1 MKRKIELIIPLE
13 YWAGESDW
21 RLDHVGPDTVAL
33 TNAKGMRWIL
43 MIIGNRRPGLKWR
56 WVILLL
62 VWSIGM
68 TIVAIV
74 VMALAMALAMG
85 VRL

>member
-43 MIIGNRRPGLKWR
+43 MIIGSRRPGLKLG

-68 TIVAIV
+68 TMMVAAIMLYMLLV
-74 VMALAMALAMG
+74 L
-85 VRL
+85 

>member
-1 MKRKIELIIPLE
+1 
-13 YWAGESDW
+13 
-21 RLDHVGPDTVAL
+21 
-33 TNAKGMRWIL
+33 
-43 MIIGNRRPGLKWR
+43 MIIGNRRPGLKWK

-74 VMALAMALAMG
+74 VMALAMG

>member
-43 MIIGNRRPGLKWR
+43 MIIGSRRPGLKLG

-68 TIVAIV
+68 TMMVTAIMLYMLLV
-74 VMALAMALAMG
+74 L
-85 VRL
+85 

>member
-1 MKRKIELIIPLE
+1 MKTKIELIIPLE

-33 TNAKGMRWIL
+33 TNAKEMRWIL
-43 MIIGNRRPGLKWR
+43 MIIGNRRTGLKWK

-62 VWSIGM
+62 VRSIGM

-74 VMALAMALAMG
+74 VMALAMG

>member
-13 YWAGESDW
+13 YWVGEADW

-33 TNAKGMRWIL
+33 TNVKGMRWIL
-43 MIIGNRRPGLKWR
+43 MIIGNRRPGLKLG

-68 TIVAIV
+68 TMMVAAIMLYMLLV
-74 VMALAMALAMG
+74 L
-85 VRL
+85 

>member
-1 MKRKIELIIPLE
+1 MKRKIELTIPAE
-13 YWAGESDW
+13 YWTGESDW

-33 TNAKGMRWIL
+33 TNAKGVRWIL
-43 MIIGNRRPGLKWR
+43 MIIGNRRPGLKLG

-68 TIVAIV
+68 TTVAAAIMIYMLLV
-74 VMALAMALAMG
+74 L
-85 VRL
+85 

>member
-43 MIIGNRRPGLKWR
+43 MIIGSYHAIYAAGLIGGKICRREEP
-56 WVILLL
+56 
-62 VWSIGM
+62 
-68 TIVAIV
+68 
-74 VMALAMALAMG
+74 
-85 VRL
+85 

>member
-13 YWAGESDW
+13 YWDGEADW

-33 TNAKGMRWIL
+33 TNVKGMRWIL
-43 MIIGNRRPGLKWR
+43 MIIGNRRPGLKLG

-68 TIVAIV
+68 TMMVAAIMLYMLLV
-74 VMALAMALAMG
+74 L
-85 VRL
+85 

>member
-13 YWAGESDW
+13 YWAGEADW

-43 MIIGNRRPGLKWR
+43 MIIGNRRPRLKWK

-68 TIVAIV
+68 TMMVAAIMLYMLLV
-74 VMALAMALAMG
+74 L
-85 VRL
+85 

>member
-13 YWAGESDW
+13 YWVGEADW

-33 TNAKGMRWIL
+33 TNVKGMRWIL
-43 MIIGNRRPGLKWR
+43 MIIGNRRPGLKWK

-62 VWSIGM
+62 VRSIGM

-74 VMALAMALAMG
+74 VMALAMG

>member
-43 MIIGNRRPGLKWR
+43 MIIGNRRPGLKLGWG
-56 WVILLL
+56 ILLL

-68 TIVAIV
+68 TMMVAAIMLYMLLV
-74 VMALAMALAMG
+74 L
-85 VRL
+85 

>member
-13 YWAGESDW
+13 YWVGEADW

-33 TNAKGMRWIL
+33 TNVKGMRWIL
-43 MIIGNRRPGLKWR
+43 MIIGSRRPGLKLG

-68 TIVAIV
+68 TMMVAAIMLYMLLV
-74 VMALAMALAMG
+74 L
-85 VRL
+85 

>member
-13 YWAGESDW
+13 YWVGEADW

-33 TNAKGMRWIL
+33 TNAKGRWIL
-43 MIIGNRRPGLKWR
+43 MIIGNRRPGLKWK

-74 VMALAMALAMG
+74 VMALAMGA
-85 VRL
+85 RI

>member
-43 MIIGNRRPGLKWR
+43 MIIGNRRPGLKLG

-68 TIVAIV
+68 TMMVAAIMLYMLLV
-74 VMALAMALAMG
+74 L
-85 VRL
+85 

>member
-43 MIIGNRRPGLKWR
+43 MILGNRRPGLKLG

-68 TIVAIV
+68 TMMVAAIMLYMLLV
-74 VMALAMALAMG
+74 L
-85 VRL
+85 

>member
-1 MKRKIELIIPLE
+1 
-13 YWAGESDW
+13 
-21 RLDHVGPDTVAL
+21 
-33 TNAKGMRWIL
+33 
-43 MIIGNRRPGLKWR
+43 MIIGNRRTGLKWK

-74 VMALAMALAMG
+74 VMALAMG

>member
-13 YWAGESDW
+13 YWSGKSDW
-21 RLDHVGPDTVAL
+21 RLDYVGPDTVAL

-43 MIIGNRRPGLKWR
+43 MIIGRRRPGLKLG

-68 TIVAIV
+68 TIMAAAIMLYMLLV
-74 VMALAMALAMG
+74 L
-85 VRL
+85 

>member
-21 RLDHVGPDTVAL
+21 RLDYVGPDTVAL

-68 TIVAIV
+68 TMVAIV
-74 VMALAMALAMG
+74 VMALAMG

>member
-33 TNAKGMRWIL
+33 TNVKGMRWIL
-43 MIIGNRRPGLKWR
+43 MIIGNRRPGLKWK

-68 TIVAIV
+68 AMVAIV
-74 VMALAMALAMG
+74 VMALAMG

>member
-1 MKRKIELIIPLE
+1 MKRKIELLIPDK
-13 YWAGESDW
+13 YWTGESDW

-33 TNAKGMRWIL
+33 TNAKGVRWIL
-43 MIIGNRRPGLKWR
+43 MIIGNRRPGLKLG

-68 TIVAIV
+68 TTVAAA
-74 VMALAMALAMG
+74 VMIYAMMAF
-85 VRL
+85 